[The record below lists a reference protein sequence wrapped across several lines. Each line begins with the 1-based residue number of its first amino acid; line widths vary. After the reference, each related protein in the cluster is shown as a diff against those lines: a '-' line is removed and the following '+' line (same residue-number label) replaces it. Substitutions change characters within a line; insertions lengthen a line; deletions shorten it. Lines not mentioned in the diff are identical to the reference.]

1 MYRSRLTEHRATC
14 TIRGWR
20 FAGIALFLSSCTA
33 FSAPHGYFTPQEA
46 YDRAEALAGTTV
58 TVRGKIEIVSSTCT
72 LEGCPPGNPCCN
84 GCYHQLGFRVDAY
97 RSIRLAGGN
106 SGCTGNSCQNT
117 CPFID
122 PSKTY
127 EVTGLLTM
135 DTGQTVGL
143 DISAWKAI
151 R

>member
-1 MYRSRLTEHRATC
+1 MYLTRLVGHRPTSS
-14 TIRGWR
+14 IRGWR
-20 FAGIALFLSSCTA
+20 FAGVALFLSSCTI
-33 FSAPHGYFTPQEA
+33 FSAPHGYYMPQEA
-46 YDRAEALAGTTV
+46 HDRAEALAGTTV
-58 TVRGKIEIVSSTCT
+58 TVRGKIEIVSSTCI

-97 RSIRLAGGN
+97 HSLRLAGRN

-127 EVTGLLTM
+127 EVTGLLRM
-135 DTGQTVGL
+135 DAGQTVSL
-143 DISAWKAI
+143 DMSTWKAI
-151 R
+151 E

>member
-1 MYRSRLTEHRATC
+1 MYRIRPIGHRATDP
-14 TIRGWR
+14 IRGWR
-20 FAGIALFLSSCTA
+20 FAGFALFLSSCTV
-33 FSAPHGYFTPQEA
+33 FSAPHGYYTPQEA
-46 YDRAEALAGTTV
+46 YGSAEALAGTTV

-72 LEGCPPGNPCCN
+72 LEGCPPENPCCN

-97 RSIRLAGGN
+97 RSLQLAGSN

-127 EVTGLLTM
+127 EVTGRLTM
-135 DTGQTVGL
+135 DAGQTVSL
-143 DISAWKAI
+143 NMSTWKAI
-151 R
+151 E